1 VAGKD
6 KNLWKY
12 VAQILTYISPI
23 KIVVYKLEEY
33 FVYWF
38 VLRKN
43 LSHFFDIR
51 FHLPGIC
58 ISKTCV
64 KQGNSEIRKL
74 GLRDGFDSPNI

>member
-6 KNLWKY
+6 RNFWKY
-12 VAQILTYISPI
+12 VAQILTYISQI
-23 KIVVYKLEEY
+23 KTVVYKMEEA

-38 VLRKN
+38 VVRKN
-43 LSHFFDIR
+43 LSQLFDIR
-51 FHLPGIC
+51 FHFPGIC

>member
-1 VAGKD
+1 M
-6 KNLWKY
+6 
-12 VAQILTYISPI
+12 
-23 KIVVYKLEEY
+23 EEA

-43 LSHFFDIR
+43 LSQLFEIHFQ
-51 FHLPGIC
+51 LPGIC

-74 GLRDGFDSPNI
+74 GLRDEFESPNI